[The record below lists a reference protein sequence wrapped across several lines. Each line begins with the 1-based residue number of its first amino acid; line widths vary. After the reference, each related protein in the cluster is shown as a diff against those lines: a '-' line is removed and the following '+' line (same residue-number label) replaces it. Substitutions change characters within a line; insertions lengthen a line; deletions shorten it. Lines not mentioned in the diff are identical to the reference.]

1 MHDSVLLN
9 AEGCSE
15 GRQWYLCLRIDS
27 GAGCGTSK
35 WEIDCCHGSYI
46 RFRDCVYIHPPPQKK
61 IEHKNA
67 KMIKEGSFGPGH
79 ELELT
84 VIQ

>member
-35 WEIDCCHGSYI
+35 W
-46 RFRDCVYIHPPPQKK
+46 
-61 IEHKNA
+61 A
-67 KMIKEGSFGPGH
+67 KEKVLLLLFLMQYEPFLRS
-79 ELELT
+79 
-84 VIQ
+84 

>member
-1 MHDSVLLN
+1 MPRDALKAAN
-9 AEGCSE
+9 GIFASE
-15 GRQWYLCLRIDS
+15 LTAAPDVVQASGRLIVVMDLILDF
-27 GAGCGTSK
+27 G
-35 WEIDCCHGSYI
+35 I
-46 RFRDCVYIHPPPQKK
+46 VYISTPPQKK

>member
-1 MHDSVLLN
+1 MPRDALKAAN
-9 AEGCSE
+9 GIFASE
-15 GRQWYLCLRIDS
+15 LTAAPDVVQASGRLIVVMDLILDF
-27 GAGCGTSK
+27 G
-35 WEIDCCHGSYI
+35 I
-46 RFRDCVYIHPPPQKK
+46 VYISTPPPPKK